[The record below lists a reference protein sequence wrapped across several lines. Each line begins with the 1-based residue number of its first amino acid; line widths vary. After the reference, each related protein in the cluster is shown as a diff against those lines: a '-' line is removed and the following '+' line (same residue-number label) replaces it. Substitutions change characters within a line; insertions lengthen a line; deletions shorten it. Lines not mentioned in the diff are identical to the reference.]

1 MIISLSRSWLRRMKL
16 FVLMMMTTAII
27 NSSKKYIFEKVL
39 QQATA
44 SVWREKMSEESKVR
58 NYCSHT
64 TTHPQNTPKFS
75 TFRFFSSH
83 LPIFLGIAGCP
94 MQRQRRSEANAARKK
109 TIKTVKETSPPGV
122 QVITTSN
129 TISLNEMLKEHF
141 HRELHLHQVERVEP
155 VQSDVHRVRPGAP
168 R

>member
-1 MIISLSRSWLRRMKL
+1 MKL
-16 FVLMMMTTAII
+16 FVLMMMTTPII
-27 NSSKKYIFEKVL
+27 NSSKKYILEKVL

-94 MQRQRRSEANAARKK
+94 MRRQKRSEVNAARKK

-122 QVITTSN
+122 QVIPTSN
-129 TISLNEMLKEHF
+129 IVISLNEMLKEHF
-141 HRELHLHQVERVEP
+141 HRELHLHQVERMEP
-155 VQSDVHRVRPGAP
+155 VQPDVHRV
-168 R
+168 